1 MTRVQYEVLGAL
13 TAAGRP
19 VEPLEIA
26 RRLELGSGHLTAVLD
41 GLERGGLVTRRR
53 HDVDGRRRLV
63 EPTDDGRRRLDWLR
77 TVIGAAERRV
87 LDTALG
93 PDEQARLVDLL
104 ARLRTAIAG
113 DTPPPMRPG
122 P

>member
-1 MTRVQYEVLGAL
+1 MRYTPITR
-13 TAAGRP
+13 RF
-19 VEPLEIA
+19 EPIAKLSHEIA
-26 RRLELGSGHLTAVLD
+26 RRLELGPGHPTAVLD